1 MAEFF
6 NQLKTWAWN
15 FFQGY
20 GLTIVKALAL
30 LVLGI
35 LVILLIKKT
44 VKKNSIKSRKID
56 NSAASFVTSL
66 ASLAA
71 YVLLAILLLST
82 LGFSTTGIA
91 AAFTAVALAVSLG
104 LQNTLASLTNGIVL
118 IFTKPFVAGDF
129 VEIGGKSGTVK
140 EIKLFSVKLVTGH
153 NVTVIIPNS
162 EVLNS
167 VLINYSKMPLRRL
180 DLAIPVSYDSNVEK
194 VKAVVLGLVDKDERI
209 KKDPAVFLRLTE
221 WGDSSL
227 NFTLRVWVDAGDYW
241 NVKFDLLENL
251 LTVFAE
257 NHIEIPYNQL
267 EVRVVKTGEGV

>member
-1 MAEFF
+1 MGEFF
-6 NQLKTWAWN
+6 SHVKEWCWT

-30 LVLGI
+30 FVLGL
-35 LVILLIKKT
+35 LVILLIKRT
-44 VKKNSIKSRKID
+44 VKKNSMKSRKID

-66 ASLAA
+66 VSLAA

-91 AAFTAVALAVSLG
+91 TAFTAVALAVSLG

-118 IFTKPFVAGDF
+118 IFTKPFSAGDF
-129 VEIGGKSGTVK
+129 VDIGGTSGTVK
-140 EIKLFSVKLVTGH
+140 EIKLFSVKLVTGD

-162 EVLNS
+162 TVLNS

-180 DLAIPVSYDSNVEK
+180 DLVIPVSYDSDVEK
-194 VKAVVLGLVDKDERI
+194 VKSVVNGLVEKDKRV
-209 KKDPAVFLRLTE
+209 KKEPAPFLRLTE

-227 NFTLRVWVDAGDYW
+227 NFTLRVWVDAGEYW
-241 NVKFDLLENL
+241 NLKFDLLETL
-251 LTVFAE
+251 LKVFEE
-257 NHIEIPYNQL
+257 NNIEIPYNQL
-267 EVRVVKTGEGV
+267 EVRVVDSGKGV

>member
-1 MAEFF
+1 MGEFF
-6 NQLKTWAWN
+6 SHVKEWCWT

-30 LVLGI
+30 FVLGL
-35 LVILLIKKT
+35 LVILLIKRT
-44 VKKNSIKSRKID
+44 VKKNSMKSRKID

-66 ASLAA
+66 VSLAA

-91 AAFTAVALAVSLG
+91 TAFTAVALAVSLG

-118 IFTKPFVAGDF
+118 IFAKPFSAGDF
-129 VEIGGKSGTVK
+129 VDIGGTSGTVK
-140 EIKLFSVKLVTGH
+140 EIKLFSVKLVTGD

-162 EVLNS
+162 TVLNS

-180 DLAIPVSYDSNVEK
+180 DLVIPVSYDSDVEK
-194 VKAVVLGLVDKDERI
+194 VKSVVNGLVEKDKRV
-209 KKDPAVFLRLTE
+209 KKDPAPFLRLTE

-227 NFTLRVWVDAGDYW
+227 NFTLRVWVDAGEYW
-241 NVKFDLLENL
+241 NLKFDLLETL
-251 LTVFAE
+251 LKVFEE
-257 NHIEIPYNQL
+257 NNIEIPYNQL
-267 EVRVVKTGEGV
+267 EVRVVDSGKGV